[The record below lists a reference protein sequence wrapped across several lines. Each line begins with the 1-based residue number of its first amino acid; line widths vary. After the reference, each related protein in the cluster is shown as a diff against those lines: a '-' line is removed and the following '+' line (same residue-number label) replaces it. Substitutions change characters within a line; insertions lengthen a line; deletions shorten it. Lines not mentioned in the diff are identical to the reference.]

1 MERSLKL
8 LGLLIALSFGHKS
21 YAQTAPLG
29 SVQGQGSMSSTPKGM
44 MSEVKKPEKAVVGNT
59 YWDENWVPG
68 KVTFANGQ
76 ILNDS
81 PLRYDIQEDMIELK
95 LDDKL
100 MGIRGK
106 NVKSFTA
113 YNGNNQTYEVYVN
126 ASRYKEDE
134 VTKAGFFKVL
144 AEGDWALLE
153 QMEVVFV
160 KPNYNPVLGV
170 GNEEPKYLKKI
181 KLFIARGSNV
191 FEVPNSKSKFL
202 KEVNYPN
209 EDLASF
215 MKENDLSVKDTKDVK
230 SIVEFL
236 NTRS

>member
-1 MERSLKL
+1 MKVFLNV
-8 LGLLIALSFGHKS
+8 LGLAIAMNITCTGYS
-21 YAQTAPLG
+21 QTAPLG
-29 SVQGQGSMSSTPKGM
+29 SVQGQGAMNSVPRGVMN
-44 MSEVKKPEKAVVGNT
+44 EIKKPERAVIGNT
-59 YWDENWVPG
+59 YWDENWAPG
-68 KVTFANGQ
+68 DITFADGQ
-76 ILNDS
+76 VLANAS
-81 PLRYDIQEDMIELK
+81 LRYDIQEDMIELK
-95 LDDKL
+95 IDNKL

-113 YNGNNQTYEVYVN
+113 YSGSKQAYEVYIN
-126 ASRYKEDE
+126 ASQYKEDE
-134 VTKAGFFKVL
+134 ITKAGFFKVL
-144 AEGDWALLE
+144 AEGEWLLLE
-153 QMEVVFV
+153 KMEVTYV

-170 GNEEPKYLKKI
+170 GNEEPKYSKKTE
-181 KLFIARGSNV
+181 LFVAHGPDV

-215 MKENDLSVKDTKDVK
+215 MKENDLSVKNTKDVK